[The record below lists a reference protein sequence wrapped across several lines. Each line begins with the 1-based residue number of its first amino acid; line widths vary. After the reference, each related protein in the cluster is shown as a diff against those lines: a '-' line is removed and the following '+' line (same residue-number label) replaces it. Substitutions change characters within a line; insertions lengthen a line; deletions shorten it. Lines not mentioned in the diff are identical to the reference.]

1 MTNGLVKGVSLM
13 EIGAKMYAF
22 VADDAELKIIDLTNP
37 SNPILVSNL
46 TPKYAI
52 GDLGVSTMKIRE

>member
-13 EIGAKMYAF
+13 EIGAKMYAS
-22 VADDAELKIIDLTNP
+22 VADDAEIKIINLTNP

-46 TPKYAI
+46 TTK
-52 GDLGVSTMKIRE
+52 

>member
-13 EIGAKMYAF
+13 EIGAKMYAS
-22 VADDAELKIIDLTNP
+22 VADDAELKIINRNP

-46 TPKYAI
+46 TTK
-52 GDLGVSTMKIRE
+52 